1 MSSNTNPLRIFTEEE
16 IDGLLR
22 YDVQSLRENKTKIF
36 RSGNAIANINGHDIS
51 KTDVNDIFD
60 LLDNHLLS
68 TVAKYRYQ
76 AVPDFL
82 DNNDILLF
90 YKLHPIPFEKM
101 DPDLSVKIYDLIAT
115 KVNELLPEIISS
127 NDLDKGI
134 IVSISKFFDNL
145 TPRHNQKAF
154 SDTYKVLDDK
164 INFFIENYPKP
175 FNRSFLKGGST
186 ELMNLIRGNTYEV
199 LNEMPDMFDSIKDKY
214 GNWIANGMSK
224 VKVGETKYPTK
235 NEEALYTL
243 AIAAR
248 VASDYKEP
256 GENIRK
262 STLIEQQL
270 LTLGGRAK
278 EKVNRNIFL
287 IWTVLVASIIAAFIV
302 YNNKASEK
310 YEKEKLERIEQ
321 QRTNT
326 YGLPLKIHEAA
337 KTQGSIYENI
347 DGLNMQTI
355 MGDYLGAHPKLIN
368 AELLSDT
375 LIDDYVK
382 QVYIVNDL
390 PSDLKN
396 INEYIDIETINKYPN
411 TSRDVIQKMIL
422 KSDSTIYSEHTM
434 KVDFPNLNS
443 KWKPDVR
450 YGYEPGVDGFKST
463 VQIKKLKAND
473 FKFKGKISQYF
484 VGSNIP
490 YRSQDLLL
498 WYDLDKLS
506 YMYQGAYIDKA
517 LIDVDALKIYNQ
529 EEGEI
534 LDEYRFASVVNNIKL
549 VQNKMIRKGGYY
561 SLKNATH
568 TLSNLDLEKDLPLRE
583 VVFEDTL
590 LKNKGTSIA
599 DGKSYLKMIMKHSQV
614 GLIVD
619 VDGYIEQYQQVII
632 DKERGVLEKIVL
644 IRK

>member
-382 QVYIVNDL
+382 
-390 PSDLKN
+390 
-396 INEYIDIETINKYPN
+396 
-411 TSRDVIQKMIL
+411 
-422 KSDSTIYSEHTM
+422 EHTM
-434 KVDFPNLNS
+434 KVDFPNFNS